1 MCGIMGYVGSQSCS
15 TMIYDGLKR
24 LEYRGYDSA
33 GIVVLGDSEIEVA
46 KSVGKLFHLEDQLG
60 RLSTKAKMGMGHTRW
75 ATHGAP
81 SFENAHPH
89 THDGFALIHNGI
101 IENYQAL
108 KIRLLEAGTV
118 FASETDTEVILHLI
132 HREYA
137 KDNSLDKAVMRV
149 IPMLEGAFAFAV
161 MTAKEPGVFYVV
173 KNSSPLVL
181 GCGKTENFF
190 ASDALALLPHTQEMI
205 FMEDGEIAKITA
217 DAIELRDFAGNPLQ
231 AERKK
236 LPKLDST
243 AEKNGFRH
251 FMLKEIHEQPSVIR
265 TTLEKAFSLSGT
277 LKLQDSVL
285 GLSKF
290 SLEKIKR
297 IHIVGCGTAYL
308 AGSLGRYFLEKWA
321 HIPVTVELASEFRYR
336 TPYLDNETLVIAMTQ
351 SGETL
356 DTLASVKFAK
366 QAGCPIYSICNVP
379 FSSIPRTSDATFYM
393 NAGPEVGVASTK
405 AFVAMVL
412 DLFLF
417 TLDFGQRRG
426 HISQEE
432 LEKQRSYLQRLPALA
447 EQALQQES
455 AIEQVA
461 QRYFTATNSLFIG
474 RGNSFAIAME
484 GALKLKEISYI
495 HAEGYA
501 GGELKHG
508 PIALVDRHIPIVAL
522 APRDSHYE
530 KMLSNIE
537 EVRARGGQVI
547 GVGSKDDTRL
557 AALCQDV
564 LACPQIEQEDL
575 QSILSVIPLQLFA
588 YSIAVLRGTDVDQ
601 PRNLAKS
608 VTVE

>member
-1 MCGIMGYVGSQSCS
+1 MCGIMGYVGSRSCS

-33 GIVVLGDSEIEVA
+33 GIVVLGDTEIEVA

-217 DAIELRDFAGNPLQ
+217 HAIELRDFAGNLLQ

-236 LPKLDST
+236 LPQLDST

-277 LKLQDSVL
+277 PKLQDNVL

-290 SLEKIKR
+290 ALEKIKR

-379 FSSIPRTSDATFYM
+379 FSSIPRASDATFYM

-417 TLDFGQRRG
+417 TLDFGQRKG

-547 GVGSKDDTRL
+547 GVGGKDDARL

-564 LACPQIEQEDL
+564 LVCPQIEQEDL

>member
-33 GIVVLGDSEIEVA
+33 GIVVLGDTEIEVA

-557 AALCQDV
+557 ATLCQDV
-564 LACPQIEQEDL
+564 LICPQIEQEDL

>member
-108 KIRLLEAGTV
+108 KIRLLESGTV

-181 GCGKTENFF
+181 GCGKNENFF

-217 DAIELRDFAGNPLQ
+217 DAIELRDFAGNLLQ

-277 LKLQDSVL
+277 PKLQDSVL

-308 AGSLGRYFLEKWA
+308 AGSLGRYFLEKWT

-379 FSSIPRTSDATFYM
+379 FSSIPRASDATF
-393 NAGPEVGVASTK
+393 
-405 AFVAMVL
+405 
-412 DLFLF
+412 
-417 TLDFGQRRG
+417 
-426 HISQEE
+426 
-432 LEKQRSYLQRLPALA
+432 
-447 EQALQQES
+447 
-455 AIEQVA
+455 
-461 QRYFTATNSLFIG
+461 
-474 RGNSFAIAME
+474 
-484 GALKLKEISYI
+484 
-495 HAEGYA
+495 
-501 GGELKHG
+501 
-508 PIALVDRHIPIVAL
+508 
-522 APRDSHYE
+522 
-530 KMLSNIE
+530 
-537 EVRARGGQVI
+537 
-547 GVGSKDDTRL
+547 
-557 AALCQDV
+557 
-564 LACPQIEQEDL
+564 
-575 QSILSVIPLQLFA
+575 
-588 YSIAVLRGTDVDQ
+588 
-601 PRNLAKS
+601 
-608 VTVE
+608 